1 MFVCSIGRRRTAAS
15 LRASISSQHVLRRW
29 SHWLVQSGSLQ
40 ADPLCFG
47 LLANYF
53 PAFGADFLDHVID
66 PVEQYVMFVYFHPL
80 LVFDRLGEP

>member
-1 MFVCSIGRRRTAAS
+1 MFDWQKENRRIVTSFDKLATR
-15 LRASISSQHVLRRW
+15 LRRW
-29 SHWLVQSGSLQ
+29 SHWRVQSGSLQ

-53 PAFGADFLDHVID
+53 PTFGADFLDHVID

-80 LVFDRLGEP
+80 LVFNRLGEP